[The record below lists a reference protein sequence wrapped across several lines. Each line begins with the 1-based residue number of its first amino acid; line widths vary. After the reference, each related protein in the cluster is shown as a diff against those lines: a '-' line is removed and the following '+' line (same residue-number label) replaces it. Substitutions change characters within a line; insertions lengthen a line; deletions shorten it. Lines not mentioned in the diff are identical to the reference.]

1 MKMLNELVLMLMP
14 TLCLYSAQSV
24 LMLMLMLVMAREV
37 SIVMVRMEVVIMR
50 IWKDDDSDEDYDKKK
65 YRKTGA
71 SNHVGPVKVQPPFIN
86 PMIEILVAAKV
97 SFLLSFSPIIQH
109 SFF

>member
-1 MKMLNELVLMLMP
+1 MKMLNELVLILLL
-14 TLCLYSAQSV
+14 TLGLGGAHVDDGKGSFNCDNEDGSGDN
-24 LMLMLMLVMAREV
+24 ED
-37 SIVMVRMEVVIMR
+37 
-50 IWKDDDSDEDYDKKK
+50 WGDDDGGEDFDKK

-97 SFLLSFSPIIQH
+97 SFLSFLLANSH
-109 SFF
+109 T

>member
-1 MKMLNELVLMLMP
+1 MLNELVLILLL
-14 TLCLYSAQSV
+14 TLGLSGAHVDDGKGSFDCDN
-24 LMLMLMLVMAREV
+24 ED
-37 SIVMVRMEVVIMR
+37 
-50 IWKDDDSDEDYDKKK
+50 WGDDDSSGDFDKK

-97 SFLLSFSPIIQH
+97 SFLSFLLANSH
-109 SFF
+109 T

>member
-1 MKMLNELVLMLMP
+1 MLNELVLILLL
-14 TLCLYSAQSV
+14 TLGLGGAHVGDGKGSFNCDN
-24 LMLMLMLVMAREV
+24 EDGGGDN
-37 SIVMVRMEVVIMR
+37 ED
-50 IWKDDDSDEDYDKKK
+50 WGDDDSSEDFDKK

-97 SFLLSFSPIIQH
+97 SFLFFLSFLLANSH
-109 SFF
+109 T

>member
-1 MKMLNELVLMLMP
+1 MG
-14 TLCLYSAQSV
+14 
-24 LMLMLMLVMAREV
+24 
-37 SIVMVRMEVVIMR
+37 
-50 IWKDDDSDEDYDKKK
+50 DDDGGEDYDKKK

-97 SFLLSFSPIIQH
+97 FPSTILPATIIIILKTNASPSSLLKFL
-109 SFF
+109 

>member
-1 MKMLNELVLMLMP
+1 MLM
-14 TLCLYSAQSV
+14 
-24 LMLMLMLVMAREV
+24 MARVV
-37 SIVMVRMEVVIMR
+37 SIVIMRIVVVIMR
-50 IWKDDDSDEDYDKKK
+50 IGGMMMVVKILIKK

-97 SFLLSFSPIIQH
+97 SFLSFLLANSH
-109 SFF
+109 T

>member
-1 MKMLNELVLMLMP
+1 
-14 TLCLYSAQSV
+14 
-24 LMLMLMLVMAREV
+24 MLVMAREV
-37 SIVMVRMEVVIMR
+37 SIVMVRMMVVIMR
-50 IWKDDDSDEDYDKKK
+50 IGGMMMVVKIMIKKK

-97 SFLLSFSPIIQH
+97 SFLSFLLANSPT
-109 SFF
+109 

>member
-1 MKMLNELVLMLMP
+1 MKMLNELVLMPMQ
-14 TLCLYSAQSV
+14 TLCLGGAHVDDGKGSFNSDN
-24 LMLMLMLVMAREV
+24 EDGGGDN
-37 SIVMVRMEVVIMR
+37 ED
-50 IWKDDDSDEDYDKKK
+50 WGDDDSGEDYDIK

-97 SFLLSFSPIIQH
+97 SFLSFLLANSH
-109 SFF
+109 T